1 VLHPELDNV
10 KTPAGGHPGQKGPT
24 VAPIIT
30 LTIATLL
37 ARLTGHLAIDALDWQ
52 TSLRIGL
59 AAMFLLTG
67 TVHFVPKF
75 RDDMARMI
83 PERLPKPAAL
93 VTITG
98 ILEILGAIGLLIPAT
113 ATAAA
118 LCLALLLI
126 AMFPANVSAARRG
139 IPLAG
144 KPATPLGIRTAEQLL
159 FIALAVL
166 AAL

>member
-1 VLHPELDNV
+1 MRRGTGE
-10 KTPAGGHPGQKGPT
+10 KGPT
-24 VAPIIT
+24 VVPVIT
-30 LTIATLL
+30 LTAATLL
-37 ARLTGHLAIDALDWQ
+37 ARLIGFLGVDALDWQ

-67 TVHFVPKF
+67 TVHFAPAF
-75 RDDMARMI
+75 RDDMTKMV
-83 PERLPKPAAL
+83 PPNLPRPAAL
-93 VTITG
+93 VALTG
-98 ILEILGAIGLLIPAT
+98 VLEIAGAVGLLIPAT

-144 KPATPLGIRTAEQLL
+144 RPATPLGIRTAEQIL
-159 FIALAVL
+159 FIGLAVL

>member
-1 VLHPELDNV
+1 
-10 KTPAGGHPGQKGPT
+10 

-37 ARLTGHLAIDALDWQ
+37 ARLTGLAIDALDWQ

-59 AAMFLLTG
+59 ATMFLLTG
-67 TVHFVPKF
+67 TVHFIPKF
-75 RDDMARMI
+75 RDDMTRMI
-83 PERLPKPAAL
+83 PERLPSPAAL
-93 VTITG
+93 VAITG
-98 ILEILGAIGLLIPAT
+98 ILEITGAIGLLIPAT
-113 ATAAA
+113 ATPAA

>member
-1 VLHPELDNV
+1 MV
-10 KTPAGGHPGQKGPT
+10 
-24 VAPIIT
+24 PIVT
-30 LTIATLL
+30 LTAATLI
-37 ARLTGHLAIDALDWQ
+37 ARLAGFLGADALDWQ
-52 TSLRIGL
+52 TSLRLGL

-67 TVHFVPKF
+67 AVHFHPKF
-75 RDDMARMI
+75 RDDMAKMI
-83 PERLPKPAAL
+83 PPGLPAPAAL
-93 VTITG
+93 VAATG
-98 ILEILGAIGLLIPAT
+98 VLEIAGAIGLLIPAT

-144 KPATPLGIRTAEQLL
+144 KPATPLGIRTAEQIL

>member
-1 VLHPELDNV
+1 MV
-10 KTPAGGHPGQKGPT
+10 
-24 VAPIIT
+24 PIIT
-30 LTIATLL
+30 LTAATLL
-37 ARLTGHLAIDALDWQ
+37 ARLTGLLGVDALDWQ

-59 AAMFLLTG
+59 AAMFTITG
-67 TVHFVPKF
+67 IVHFVPKF

-83 PERLPKPAAL
+83 PERLPRPALL
-93 VTITG
+93 VAATG
-98 ILEILGAIGLLIPAT
+98 VLELAGAAGLLIPAT
-113 ATAAA
+113 APAAA
-118 LCLALLLI
+118 IGLALLLI

-144 KPATPLGIRTAEQLL
+144 KPATPLGIRTAEQVL

>member
-1 VLHPELDNV
+1 MV
-10 KTPAGGHPGQKGPT
+10 
-24 VAPIIT
+24 PIIT
-30 LTIATLL
+30 LTAATLL
-37 ARLTGHLAIDALDWQ
+37 ARLTGFLGVDALDWQ

-59 AAMFLLTG
+59 AAMFLITG
-67 TVHFVPKF
+67 IVHFVPKF
-75 RDDMARMI
+75 RDDMIRMV
-83 PERLPKPAAL
+83 PEKLPRPAAL

-98 ILEILGAIGLLIPAT
+98 VLELAGAIGLLIPAT
-113 ATAAA
+113 APAAA
-118 LCLALLLI
+118 ICLALLLA

-144 KPATPLGIRTAEQLL
+144 TPATPLGIRTAEQIL